1 MKNKIIGTIL
11 LITFIFNITGCNK
24 PKLTRYEAE
33 FLNFFD
39 TVTQIKGYA
48 ENEEEFS
55 KFAQIIYDNLGE
67 YHKLYDIYNNYD
79 GINNIKTINDNA
91 GIKPVEVDQRIID
104 LLKFSQE
111 AYELTDG
118 KINIAYG
125 AVLSV
130 WHEYRTNGI
139 DDPENA
145 KLPPLNVL
153 EDKTKHTDINK
164 LIINE
169 EKSTVYLEDP
179 KMSLD
184 VGAIAKGYATEQVS
198 QIAIDNGYKDGMVS
212 VGGNV
217 RSFGGKG
224 EKKTAWNV
232 GVQNPDM
239 DAKNSNLYIL
249 NLKDNSLV
257 TSGDYQRYY
266 IVNNKKYHHII
277 DPMTLMPS
285 DYFTAVTI
293 VCKNSGLADALS
305 TATFNMPFEEGLEFI
320 ERLPDAE
327 AVWIFKDGT
336 MKYSSHF
343 EDYIR
348 KQ

>member
-11 LITFIFNITGCNK
+11 LITFIFNITGCSK

-39 TVTQIKGYA
+39 TITQIKGYA
-48 ENEEEFS
+48 ENKEEFS

-67 YHKLYDIYNNYD
+67 YHELYDIYNTYD
-79 GINNIKTINDNA
+79 GINNLKTINDNA

-111 AYELTDG
+111 AYKLTDG

-139 DDPENA
+139 DDPDNA
-145 KLPPLNVL
+145 DLPPLNVL
-153 EDKTKHTDINK
+153 EGNAKHTDINK

-169 EKSTVYLEDP
+169 EKSTVYLEDS

-198 QIAIDNGYKDGMVS
+198 QIAINNGYKDGMVS

-217 RSFGGKG
+217 RTFGGKG
-224 EKKTAWNV
+224 EKKTSWNV

-239 DAKNSNLYIL
+239 NAKNSNLYIL
-249 NLKDNSLV
+249 NLTDNSLV

-305 TATFNMPFEEGLEFI
+305 TATFNMSFEEGLEFI
-320 ERLPDAE
+320 EALPDAE

-336 MKYSSHF
+336 RKYSSHF

-348 KQ
+348 K